1 LLNLVSACADSILRV
16 QAKAFTGSELTPEDR
31 RLRNDMFASFDDW
44 NSSLLDRIK
53 EALKSTEDKVE
64 GPANGKRAV
73 GQAKFGS
80 FAIPE
85 TGLST
90 LQFDLRKAILS
101 SILLLSL
108 SLETHNYDPRSR
120 TMLHILSLSLQ
131 LPSSLLLE
139 LEKDVAKILVSA
151 AMKADEEENKKRNE
165 AASYSRKWK
174 MGIVGVAGGLLVG
187 ITGFVSKLRG

>member
-1 LLNLVSACADSILRV
+1 M
-16 QAKAFTGSELTPEDR
+16 FT
-31 RLRNDMFASFDDW
+31 SFDDW
-44 NSSLLDRIK
+44 KASLLGRIK
-53 EALKSTEDKVE
+53 EALKTAEQKILGAES
-64 GPANGKRAV
+64 GKQAV
-73 GQAKFGS
+73 RPTKFGS
-80 FAIPE
+80 FAVPE
-85 TGLST
+85 TSLST
-90 LQFDLRKAILS
+90 LSFDQRKTILS

-151 AMKADEEENKKRNE
+151 AMKADEDENKKRND

-174 MGIVGVAGGLLVG
+174 MGIAGVAGGLLVG
-187 ITGFVSKLRG
+187 ITGFEAPRCFS